1 MFSISI
7 PLPSVS
13 VAFWNVP
20 SFLPINN
27 SPLENP
33 VDTLFIDCV
42 FAEIV
47 TFNVLLKSSISLTTS
62 LLNVEILS
70 VIVLNV
76 REDKSEISLA
86 TLLSNV
92 TIAVDNVACL
102 VLSLPDR
109 SATFDTSEVTVSPL
123 KSVTKSCNS
132 FNVSNAG
139 PAPPITADKS

>member
-1 MFSISI
+1 M
-7 PLPSVS
+7 
-13 VAFWNVP
+13 
-20 SFLPINN
+20 
-27 SPLENP
+27 
-33 VDTLFIDCV
+33 DTLFIDCV

-92 TIAVDNVACL
+92 TIAVDKVA
-102 VLSLPDR
+102 
-109 SATFDTSEVTVSPL
+109 
-123 KSVTKSCNS
+123 
-132 FNVSNAG
+132 
-139 PAPPITADKS
+139 